1 MEVCKELFFTFVKS
15 ICCKIEK
22 NQDTMKERIAHIMRS
37 KNLKASDFASLLG
50 IQPSAISHILAGR
63 NKPSLEIVK
72 KIKETFPEYNLD
84 WIVFGIGPMTSSESS
99 KDAFQ
104 EARSASQN
112 SLDNP
117 PFLPNPIEET
127 VEITE
132 NDPYD
137 SNATAQKVIVLYDDG
152 TFDSYRPR

>member
-1 MEVCKELFFTFVKS
+1 MKS
-15 ICCKIEK
+15 IHCEIEK

-37 KNLKASDFASLLG
+37 KNLKATDFAALLG

-63 NKPSLEIVK
+63 NRPSLEIVK

-104 EARSASQN
+104 EARAASQITTE
-112 SLDNP
+112 NP
-117 PFLPNPIEET
+117 TSIEAPFLDPSIDEAPELTET
-127 VEITE
+127 DTF
-132 NDPYD
+132 D
-137 SNATAQKVIVLYDDG
+137 SSSAAQKLIVIYDDG
-152 TFDSYRPR
+152 TFESFRPR